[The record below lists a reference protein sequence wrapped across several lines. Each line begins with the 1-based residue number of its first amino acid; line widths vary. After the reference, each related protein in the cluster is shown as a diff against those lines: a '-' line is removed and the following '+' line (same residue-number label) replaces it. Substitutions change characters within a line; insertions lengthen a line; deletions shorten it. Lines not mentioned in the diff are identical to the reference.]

1 MELTDLHVFRT
12 VVREGGVIRAADRLH
27 RVQSSVATRVKNLEE
42 ELGVALFLRE
52 GRRMQ
57 LSSAGR
63 VLLDYADRLLALAE
77 EARDALHE
85 TAPRGIFR
93 LGSMES
99 TAAAR
104 LPAPLNEFHE
114 RYPEVSVELH
124 TGDPRHL
131 AARVL
136 SGELDAAL
144 VAEPVSD
151 ARLEARAVYEEE
163 LVIIAQAGHARI
175 ASPRD
180 ARKRTLL
187 AFHPGCPYRKL
198 LEDWF
203 ARYGVAPERIVE
215 LASYHAILGCAV
227 AGMGVALMPRS
238 VLDTYTERSRL
249 SVHALSGRFRA
260 ARTLLIW
267 RKESPQAK
275 VAAFTDIL
283 IPGREKTR
291 ENQAKVRGERQ
302 NN

>member
-12 VVREGGVIRAADRLH
+12 VVRAGGVIRAADRLH
-27 RVQSSVATRVKNLEE
+27 RAQSSVTTRVKKLEE

-57 LSSAGR
+57 LSPAGR

-77 EARDALHE
+77 EARDALHQ
-85 TAPRGIFR
+85 TAPRGVFR

-114 RYPEVSVELH
+114 RHPEVSVELH

-131 AARVL
+131 TAQVL

-144 VAEPVSD
+144 VAEPISD
-151 ARLEARAVYEEE
+151 ARLETRVAYEEE
-163 LVIIAQAGHARI
+163 LVIIAEAGHARI

-187 AFHPGCPYRKL
+187 AFHPGCPYRKR

-203 ARYGVAPERIVE
+203 ARYDVAPERIVE

-249 SVHALSGRFRA
+249 SVHALNGRFRV
-260 ARTLLIW
+260 ARTLLVW
-267 RKESPQAK
+267 RKEAPQAK
-275 VAAFTDIL
+275 VAAFADIL
-283 IPGREKTR
+283 IPRREETR
-291 ENQAKVRGERQ
+291 KKPAKVRRERQ